1 MSNRE
6 STEYRAFR
14 KCFSLLADGI
24 TDPGRLAIQLYSKE
38 LIKPELRT
46 EAQNPA
52 IAERVK
58 IEKLLSAVENQ
69 IVVSP
74 VTKFWEFLDV
84 LQKEPS
90 LQYLTEKL
98 ESTYREL
105 CTPSALPTTATLTP
119 SPLTVCTQPTTPI
132 PIPSRRPLQ
141 NSYQPLPLT
150 ETPSTPPSQHFTP
163 SSPPINTSKIRP
175 QKWNGLKSTIQNLA
189 HMTCLCLI

>member
-14 KCFSLLADGI
+14 KCFSVLADGI
-24 TDPGRLAIQLYSKE
+24 TDPRRLAIQLYSRE
-38 LIKPELRT
+38 LVEPELRT

-52 IAERVK
+52 ITERVK
-58 IEKLLSAVENQ
+58 IKKLLSAVENQ

-84 LQKEPS
+84 LQNEPS
-90 LQYLTEKL
+90 LQYLL

-132 PIPSRRPLQ
+132 PIPGRCPPQ

-150 ETPSTPPSQHFTP
+150 ETPSSPPNQHFIP
-163 SSPPINTSKIRP
+163 SSPPIDKSKIRP
-175 QKWNGLKSTIQNLA
+175 QK
-189 HMTCLCLI
+189 